1 MEKAGDSSDPTPGTA
16 SFKETSEELLTQL
29 IRKGKAA
36 VDAELTPAVEGVEQ
50 SQDVLVGEL
59 QALNAEM
66 QRLTARIDSIGVDEV
81 ILRRLKES
89 KESLA
94 RTKKT
99 LLRVH
104 ARLGKLRTFENS
116 DRLRR
121 ADPGTEKNASSS
133 H

>member
-1 MEKAGDSSDPTPGTA
+1 MEKSSDSSDPSPGAT
-16 SFKETSEELLTQL
+16 SFKETAEAFLGELIQ
-29 IRKGKAA
+29 KGKAA
-36 VDAELTPAVEGVEQ
+36 VDAELTPALEGVEL
-50 SQDVLVGEL
+50 SQDSLMNEL
-59 QALNAEM
+59 RALNAEM
-66 QRLTARIDSIGVDEV
+66 ERVTQNIDKIGVDEV
-81 ILRRLKES
+81 TLRRLKES

-121 ADPGTEKNASSS
+121 ADAGTEKSTSSS